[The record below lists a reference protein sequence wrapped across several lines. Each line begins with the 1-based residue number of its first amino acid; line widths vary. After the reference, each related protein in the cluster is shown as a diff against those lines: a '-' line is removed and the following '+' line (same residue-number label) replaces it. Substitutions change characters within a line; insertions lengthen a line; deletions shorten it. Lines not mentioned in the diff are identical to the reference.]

1 MSCAQKISPRIHHSF
16 VHDGPKAMGGW
27 GIMPRDAINI
37 MLSTAL
43 RTKMVIYVI
52 MSDVYACIRKLTGR
66 KKKVPTFWV
75 AEITFNTGDAE
86 TTIVGILYLGNNG
99 SNIYKS
105 IFPMER
111 KKT

>member
-1 MSCAQKISPRIHHSF
+1 MSCVQKIAPRIHHPF
-16 VHDGPKAMGGW
+16 VHADPTTMSGW

-37 MLSTAL
+37 MLSTAP

-75 AEITFNTGDAE
+75 AEITFNMGDAE
-86 TTIVGILYLGNNG
+86 TTIVGI
-99 SNIYKS
+99 
-105 IFPMER
+105 
-111 KKT
+111 